1 MDSYVGRAVR
11 YVLVGIVI
19 LAMGRLAWQHKND
32 AWIQTLFRPGGPAK
46 VAIQFDNGSVRD
58 AGTLSGGKTA
68 ESAGDVAKENTPGKL
83 KKCLKGN
90 DVIYTDKLCPAG
102 TKVAAVDG
110 GNVTVLGGSPSKPKD
125 AGASHDGPKSLRDA
139 LDLSGNENIKD
150 KMMDRVINK

>member
-11 YVLVGIVI
+11 YVLMGIVI

-32 AWIQTLFRPGGPAK
+32 AWIQTLFRPDGPAK
-46 VAIQFDNGSVRD
+46 MVIQFDNGSVRD
-58 AGTLSGGKTA
+58 AGTLPGGKPA
-68 ESAGDVAKENTPGKL
+68 ESAGNTAQENTPGKL

-90 DVIYTDKLCPAG
+90 EVIYTDNLCPVG

-110 GNVTVLGGSPSKPKD
+110 GNVTVLGGSPPKPKVS
-125 AGASHDGPKSLRDA
+125 GASHDGPKSLRDA

-150 KMMDRVINK
+150 KMMERAINK